1 MLKLALKYVTLL
13 TIASAISSCAL
24 SGRSKD
30 DGVFKFITGAA
41 KVSDVK
47 DVHIVNVIRAIG
59 MPDNST
65 VVGRYKYYK
74 WNYSRT
80 MGVSTI
86 FGGGSTTFY
95 CSLSV
100 ETKNSKVQLLNWY
113 GNQCSIFL
121 DQINDYFQN
130 KLNIVVISDEDF
142 KQQTVSTKKF
152 DEIKQE
158 KEVLKEDSLDNVLK
172 NDSEKFTDVKELQE
186 QSLEKLQEEKKIELN

>member
-1 MLKLALKYVTLL
+1 MLKFASKSIILL
-13 TIASAISSCAL
+13 TIFFSISSCAL

-65 VVGRYKYYK
+65 TVGRYKYYK

-95 CSLSV
+95 CNLSV

-158 KEVLKEDSLDNVLK
+158 KEVLKVENLDNVLK
-172 NDSEKFTDVKELQE
+172 DEPEKVTDAEDLQE
-186 QSLEKLQEEKKIELN
+186 KNEEKLQEEKKS